1 MNLNEAARTILEVGN
16 FQYPWKWIDWNWDGN
31 GNWFRAEAE
40 SKSGP
45 PLKVLIEGDPETE
58 ISVSFKRKTPAGKW
72 RMDKTGQ
79 GDEFKIFGTVANI
92 IDAFIERYNKNE
104 ASIRPLHKLTFSAEK
119 EKTPSFR
126 GTQYTKTN
134 RASLY
139 SKMAEKLAKKYKA
152 KFTQKEY
159 AIETEYGFV
168 FPESRKLATEAREM
182 LNEIGNTTL
191 PYEWSVWKSSRQH
204 FRATART
211 TTDDIQLLITFALDL
226 YSGMTDVVFS
236 RNVDSG
242 SFSGQSWS
250 TKKTGEGEQFKI
262 FSTVKNVIEDFVK
275 KYESER
281 GERDMPIGAIRFS
294 ADKDQG
300 GGENSR
306 TSLYRTWAK
315 KYARQVGGKFEEKK
329 DRRENSYTIY
339 FSRKNR
345 KLATEAREILDEE
358 IIGKLRGLGI
368 EEAKIVWTPDQIKSM
383 QKASAAEKNDLKKKF
398 SKGKI
403 TIKWS
408 QSRAGHA
415 IFVKGRMEGPLFD
428 TEEDAKEYLRD
439 LGIEES
445 FQLNE
450 IGDNPM
456 NITDIDIDPT
466 GGLVAYAEDR
476 KLDIDLKLVANR
488 VDNFD
493 DEVMFEVE
501 FDVNDRMDKTSKGNE
516 IKVFSTVK
524 HIVETWLEDLEEDGI
539 FWSTIEFS
547 ASKDGSKKDNTGRE
561 RLYARFA
568 KMLAKK
574 YDAKVETKQVKL
586 ALTGYT
592 KYIIRKNISESN
604 EIQLNE
610 IGDRPMKITKYEFSV
625 EEDEEGVLYAT
636 RPRSK
641 FRY

>member
-1 MNLNEAARTILEVGN
+1 MNLNEAARTILEIGDSI
-16 FQYPWKWIDWNWDGN
+16 YPWKWTSW
-31 GNWFRAEAE
+31 A
-40 SKSGP
+40 P
-45 PLKVLIEGDPETE
+45 
-58 ISVSFKRKTPAGKW
+58 FKRMFDAKAKTTDLPRDSVEIVIDGDTELGEFAVTFSRGGS
-72 RMDKTGQ
+72 MGKTGQ
-79 GDEFKIFGTVANI
+79 GDAFKIFSTVQDVI
-92 IDAFIERYNKNE
+92 REFIKKYRSTEKNQIY
-104 ASIRPLHKLTFSAEK
+104 SISFDAEK
-119 EKTPSFR
+119 ERDPDAIPSDPNAFHSGSR
-126 GTQYTKTN
+126 E
-134 RASLY
+134 SLY
-139 SKMAEKLAKKYKA
+139 KRW
-152 KFTQKEY
+152 TQKFAKEIGATVKTDNTTSKY
-159 AIETEYGFV
+159 ATGFTFV
-168 FPESRKLATEAREM
+168 FPKEKRKLATEAREM

-211 TTDDIQLLITFALDL
+211 TTDDIQLLIAITLDL

-339 FSRKNR
+339 FSRKKR

-358 IIGKLRGLGI
+358 IIGKLRDLGI

-439 LGIEES
+439 LGI
-445 FQLNE
+445 
-450 IGDNPM
+450 
-456 NITDIDIDPT
+456 
-466 GGLVAYAEDR
+466 
-476 KLDIDLKLVANR
+476 
-488 VDNFD
+488 
-493 DEVMFEVE
+493 
-501 FDVNDRMDKTSKGNE
+501 DK
-516 IKVFSTVK
+516 
-524 HIVETWLEDLEEDGI
+524 
-539 FWSTIEFS
+539 
-547 ASKDGSKKDNTGRE
+547 
-561 RLYARFA
+561 
-568 KMLAKK
+568 
-574 YDAKVETKQVKL
+574 
-586 ALTGYT
+586 
-592 KYIIRKNISESN
+592 
-604 EIQLNE
+604 
-610 IGDRPMKITKYEFSV
+610 
-625 EEDEEGVLYAT
+625 
-636 RPRSK
+636 
-641 FRY
+641 

>member
-1 MNLNEAARTILEVGN
+1 MKLHNASRTILEVGN

-58 ISVSFKRKTPAGKW
+58 ISVSFRRKTPAGKW

-92 IDAFIERYNKNE
+92 IDAFIERYNKSE

-159 AIETEYGFV
+159 ATETEYGFV
-168 FPESRKLATEAREM
+168 FPEARKLTTEAREM

-236 RNVDSG
+236 RNVDSD

-339 FSRKNR
+339 FSRKKR

-358 IIGKLRGLGI
+358 IIGKLRDLGI

-428 TEEDAKEYLRD
+428 TEEDAREYLRD

-456 NITDIDIDPT
+456 NITNYDIDSTGQLSAQAVDKKLGIELNVGIGQPGIDESKFN
-466 GGLVAYAEDR
+466 V
-476 KLDIDLKLVANR
+476 I
-488 VDNFD
+488 
-493 DEVMFEVE
+493 FEV
-501 FDVNDRMDKTSKGNE
+501 NDKMTKTGTGHE
-516 IKVFSTVK
+516 IKIFSTVK
-524 HIVETWLEDLEEDGI
+524 HIVEMWFNDYENWQYS
-539 FWSTIEFS
+539 WSAVQFS
-547 ASKDGSKKDNTGRE
+547 ASKDGSKKDDTGRE
-561 RLYARFA
+561 RLYARF
-568 KMLAKK
+568 
-574 YDAKVETKQVKL
+574 VKS
-586 ALTGYT
+586 AC
-592 KYIIRKNISESN
+592 
-604 EIQLNE
+604 
-610 IGDRPMKITKYEFSV
+610 
-625 EEDEEGVLYAT
+625 
-636 RPRSK
+636 
-641 FRY
+641 